1 MRLTEDKVK
10 AWLRENRFP
19 VPEGAAAANP
29 SAAAA
34 VAERLGGGVAVKAIV
49 PTGRRG
55 KAGAVRLVDTPGE
68 AADAADALIGRTVN
82 GYPVEEVY
90 VEARFPA
97 AAEHYLS
104 FAFGARAPVVVVSR
118 HGGVEIERTFE
129 RDPDSVVTADV
140 DPLAALRPWEAVGL
154 WERAGVEGPVLARLG
169 RLAARLY
176 EAFRDADAVMMEC
189 NPLAV
194 DGDGRV
200 GLVGTMMEIDDNALF
215 RRRDWAGAGSGFGA
229 EGRILNERE
238 LAVMRANETLP
249 GGALRYTELDGDIGV
264 LMGGGG
270 ASLLQHDMV
279 ADLGGRLANHTDF
292 SPAPSIDKPLAVLDA
307 ILRNPNVRSLLLSF
321 NYLQLLPCNVLVG
334 ALCEALRRHAV
345 DTRTFPVVVRVFGP
359 GEDEARA
366 MIETFPG
373 VRYMPPGTS
382 LDDAVRLVVDLTAAA
397 AGPGEDAA

>member
-19 VPEGAAAANP
+19 VPEGAAAASP
-29 SAAAA
+29 SEAAAI
-34 VAERLGGGVAVKAIV
+34 AERLGGGVAVKAIA

-55 KAGAVRLVDTPGE
+55 KAGAVRLVDAPEE
-68 AADAADALIGRTVN
+68 AADAAGALIGRTVN

-97 AAEHYLS
+97 AAEYYLS
-104 FAFGARAPVVVVSR
+104 FAFGPRTPRVVVSR
-118 HGGVEIERTFE
+118 RGGVEIEQTFE
-129 RDPDSVVTADV
+129 RDPESVVTADV
-140 DPLAALRPWEAVGL
+140 DPLTGLRPWEAIGL
-154 WERAGVEGPVLARLG
+154 WERAGVEGPALARLG
-169 RLAARLY
+169 RLAARLCG
-176 EAFRDADAVMMEC
+176 AFRDADAVMIEC

-194 DGDGRV
+194 DEDGHV
-200 GLVGTMMEIDDNALF
+200 GLVGAMMEIDDNALF
-215 RRRDWAGAGSGFGA
+215 RHRDWAGEGSGFGA

-279 ADLGGRLANHTDF
+279 VDLGGRLANHTDF

-307 ILRNPNVRSLLLSF
+307 ILRNPNARSLLLSF

-334 ALCEALRRHAV
+334 ALCEALRRHGIDA
-345 DTRTFPVVVRVFGP
+345 RTFPVVVRVFGP

-366 MIETFPG
+366 MVEAFPG

-382 LDDAVRLVVDLTAAA
+382 LDDAVRLVVDLTNEAVGREGAA
-397 AGPGEDAA
+397 

>member
-1 MRLTEDKVK
+1 MRLTEDTVK

-29 SAAAA
+29 PAAAA
-34 VAERLGGGVAVKAIV
+34 IAERLGGGAAVKAIV
-49 PTGRRG
+49 PAGRRG
-55 KAGAVRLVDTPGE
+55 KAGAVRLVDTP
-68 AADAADALIGRTVN
+68 AAAAEAADALIGRTVN

-97 AAEHYLS
+97 AAEYYLS
-104 FAFGARAPVVVVSR
+104 FGFGARAPAVAVSR
-118 HGGVEIERTFE
+118 HGGVDVERTFE
-129 RDPDSVVTADV
+129 RDPESVVTADV
-140 DPLAALRPWEAVGL
+140 DPLDTLRPWEAVGL

-176 EAFRDADAVMMEC
+176 EAFRGADAVMLEC

-194 DGDGRV
+194 DGDGHV
-200 GLVGTMMEIDDNALF
+200 GLVGAMMEIDDNALF
-215 RRRDWAGAGSGFGA
+215 RRRDWAGKGSGFGA

-321 NYLQLLPCNVLVG
+321 NYLQLLPCDVLVG
-334 ALCEALRRHAV
+334 ALCEALRRRRI

-366 MIETFPG
+366 MIEAFPG

-382 LDDAVRLVVDLTAAA
+382 LDDAVRLAVDLTAAA
-397 AGPGEDAA
+397 AGRENAA

>member
-10 AWLRENRFP
+10 TWLRENRFP
-19 VPEGAAAANP
+19 VPEGAAAASP
-29 SAAAA
+29 SEASTI
-34 VAERLGGGVAVKAIV
+34 AERLGGGVAVKAII

-55 KAGAVRLVDTPGE
+55 KAGAVRLVDAPEE

-82 GYPVEEVY
+82 GYPVKEVY

-97 AAEHYLS
+97 VAEYYLS
-104 FAFGARAPVVVVSR
+104 FAFGTRTPKVVVSR
-118 HGGVEIERTFE
+118 HGGVEIELTFE
-129 RDPDSVVTADV
+129 QDPDSVVTADV
-140 DPLAALRPWEAVGL
+140 DPLADLRPWEAVGL
-154 WERAGVEGPVLARLG
+154 WERTGIEGPALARLG
-169 RLAARLY
+169 QLAARLY
-176 EAFRDADAVMMEC
+176 KAFRDADAVMIEC
-189 NPLAV
+189 NPLAI
-194 DGDGRV
+194 DGDGRI
-200 GLVGTMMEIDDNALF
+200 GLVGAMMEIDDNALF
-215 RRRDWAGAGSGFGA
+215 RHRDWTDEGSGFGA

-238 LAVMRANETLP
+238 RAVMRANETLP

-279 ADLGGRLANHTDF
+279 VDFGGRLANHTDF

-307 ILRNPNVRSLLLSF
+307 ILRNPNTRSLLLSF

-334 ALCEALRRHAV
+334 ALCEALRRHGTDA
-345 DTRTFPVVVRVFGP
+345 RTFPVVVRVFGP

-366 MIETFPG
+366 MVEAFPG

-382 LDDAVRLVVDLTAAA
+382 LDDAVRLVVDLTNETV
-397 AGPGEDAA
+397 GRGDAA